1 MCIDLAFEFYS
12 SKVVSNSKEVRKTL
26 IKEEDLLITLARVLA
41 KENVLMGNNDNEVNE
56 SDSQDNAD

>member
-1 MCIDLAFEFYS
+1 LCIDLAFEFYS